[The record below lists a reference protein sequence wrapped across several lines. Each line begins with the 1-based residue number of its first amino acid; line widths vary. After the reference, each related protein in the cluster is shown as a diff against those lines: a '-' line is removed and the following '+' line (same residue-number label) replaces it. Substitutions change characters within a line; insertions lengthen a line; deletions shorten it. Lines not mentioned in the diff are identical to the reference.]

1 MKRNTLLMAAA
12 GAGLVALLA
21 WAFAPRPVA
30 VEVASAT
37 VGPYEQSIV
46 EDARTRL
53 RDRYVIA
60 APLAGR
66 LARITLREGDAV
78 AAGDTV
84 ATLAPALSPMLD
96 ERTRQEQQTRVAVA
110 EALVLRSD
118 ATLQRAR
125 VALDMALAEQ
135 RRSEQLAGQNFI
147 APAKAETDRLAV
159 EAARKDLEAALQ
171 GRHAAG
177 HELETARAALLV
189 TQRPSGAVASF
200 ALRSPVAGRVLKVVQ
215 PSETTVALGAPVLE
229 VGDISQLEIV
239 TELLTTDAVQTRVG
253 APVRIER
260 WGSPGTL
267 EGRVRLVEPAAFTK
281 VSALGIEEQRVNV
294 LIDITSPPASW
305 RMLGDGYRVGVRIV
319 TVSQPAVLRVP
330 VSAVFPL
337 PGEGMAVFV
346 VADGRARLVPVDI
359 GGRNGVE
366 AWVRSGLKTGAEV
379 VVYPPASLADGARV
393 KKRVVPLVQPGG

>member
-1 MKRNTLLMAAA
+1 MKRNTLLMAIA
-12 GAGLVALLA
+12 GAGLAALLA

-30 VEVASAT
+30 VEVASAS

-84 ATLAPALSPMLD
+84 ATLAPVLSPMLD
-96 ERTRQEQQTRVAVA
+96 ERTRQEQETRVAVA
-110 EALVLRSD
+110 QALVLRAD
-118 ATLQRAR
+118 ASVQRAR
-125 VALDMALAEQ
+125 VALDVAIAELH
-135 RRSEQLAGQNFI
+135 RTEQLAGQNFI
-147 APAKAETDRLAV
+147 APAKAESDRLAV
-159 EAARKDLEAALQ
+159 EAARKDLEAATQ

-189 TQRPSGAVASF
+189 LQRPAGQGAGF

-229 VGDISQLEIV
+229 VGDIAQLEVV
-239 TELLTTDAVQTRVG
+239 TELLTTDAVQARVG

-305 RMLGDGYRVGVRIV
+305 RMLGDGYRVGVRVV
-319 TVSQPAVLRVP
+319 TLAQPAVLRVP

-366 AWVRSGLKTGAEV
+366 AWVRSGLQAGAEV
-379 VVYPPASLADGARV
+379 VVYPPASLVDGSRV
-393 KKRVVPLVQPGG
+393 KKRVVPLAQPAG